1 MSTSSQ
7 DAPQAT
13 PAAPADP
20 ARHLRDPRSGR
31 RYPLDP
37 LRWRG
42 DDGTPLLVSPAHAPE
57 PAGIVTADRS
67 LWRYRAALPPL
78 PPVSLGEGCTPLLTR
93 TWSGVEVGFKL
104 EWFNPSGSFKDR
116 GSSVMI
122 SALAAQG
129 VDQVLEDSSGNGGSS
144 VAAYCAA
151 AGVGATVLVPAHT
164 SPAKTLQTTAYGAR
178 VTPVDGDRD
187 ATAAAALRRAERTVY
202 ASHNWHPYFLEGT
215 KTLAYEIW
223 EDLGFRA
230 PDAVVTVAGAG
241 SIVLGCDLGFTELL
255 AAGRIA
261 ALPRLLVAQPAN
273 CAPLHAAFHAGSGS
287 GVHAGSPA
295 GSPVE
300 QGAPATLASG
310 PWRPTLAE
318 GTAIKEPVRLPE
330 VLAAIRRSGGTTA
343 AVPEEDIASAQRR
356 LAATGLYAEPTSAT
370 AAAAVDHFAARG
382 ELPPG
387 GTTVVVLTGS
397 ALKAPTATAQII
409 EGAP

>member
-1 MSTSSQ
+1 MATSSPN
-7 DAPQAT
+7 APQA
-13 PAAPADP
+13 PP

-42 DDGTPLLVSPAHAPE
+42 DDGTPLLVSPARAPG
-57 PAGIVTADRS
+57 PADIVTADRS

-78 PPVSLGEGCTPLLTR
+78 PPVSLGEGCTPLLAR
-93 TWSGVEVGFKL
+93 TWGGVEVGFKL

-144 VAAYCAA
+144 IAAYCAA
-151 AGVGATVLVPAHT
+151 AGLGATILVPAHT
-164 SPAKTLQTTAYGAR
+164 SPAKTLQATAYGAR

-187 ATAAAALRRAERTVY
+187 ATAAAALRRAEQTVY

-241 SIVLGCDLGFTELL
+241 STVLGCDLGFGELL

-273 CAPLHAAFHAGSGS
+273 CAPLHAAFHAGPD
-287 GVHAGSPA
+287 A
-295 GSPVE
+295 E
-300 QGAPATLASG
+300 QSAASG
-310 PWRPTLAE
+310 RWRPTLAE

-330 VLAAIRRSGGTTA
+330 VLAAVRRSGGTTA
-343 AVPEEDIASAQRR
+343 AVPEEDIASALRR

-370 AAAAVDHFAARG
+370 AAAAVDLFAARG

-387 GTTVVVLTGS
+387 GTTVVILTGS
-397 ALKAPTATAQII
+397 ALKAPAATAQIV
-409 EGAP
+409 EGTP

>member
-1 MSTSSQ
+1 MSSSSQ
-7 DAPQAT
+7 DGPQT
-13 PAAPADP
+13 PP

-42 DDGTPLLVSPAHAPE
+42 DDGTPLLVSPAQAPR
-57 PAGIVTADRS
+57 PADIVTADRS

-78 PPVSLGEGCTPLLTR
+78 PPVSLGEGCTPLLAR

-151 AGVGATVLVPAHT
+151 AGVGATILVPAHT
-164 SPAKTLQTTAYGAR
+164 SPAKTLQATAYGAR

-187 ATAAAALRRAERTVY
+187 ATAAAALRRAEQTVY

-241 SIVLGCDLGFTELL
+241 STVLGCDLGFGELL

-273 CAPLHAAFHAGSGS
+273 CAPLDAAFHAGSD
-287 GVHAGSPA
+287 A
-295 GSPVE
+295 E
-300 QGAPATLASG
+300 QAAPASG
-310 PWRPTLAE
+310 RWRPTLAE

-330 VLAAIRRSGGTTA
+330 VLAAVRRSGGTTA
-343 AVPEEDIASAQRR
+343 AVPEEDIASALRR

-370 AAAAVDHFAARG
+370 AAAAVDLFAARG

-387 GTTVVVLTGS
+387 GTTVVILTGS

-409 EGAP
+409 EGTR

>member
-1 MSTSSQ
+1 MVTPGV
-7 DAPQAT
+7 DASRPSDQRT
-13 PAAPADP
+13 
-20 ARHLRDPRSGR
+20 LCDPRSGR

-42 DDGTPLLVSPAHAPE
+42 DDGTPLLVSPARAPA
-57 PAGIVTADRS
+57 PGDIVAADRS
-67 LWRYRAALPPL
+67 LWRYRAALPV
-78 PPVSLGEGCTPLLTR
+78 PPGAPGISLGEGCTPLLAR
-93 TWSGVEVGFKL
+93 TWGGVEVGFKL

-116 GSSVMI
+116 GSSVLI

-129 VDQVLEDSSGNGGSS
+129 VGQVLEDSSGNGGSS

-151 AGVGATVLVPAHT
+151 AGVEATVLVPEHT
-164 SPAKTLQTTAYGAR
+164 SPAKTLQATAYGAR
-178 VTPVDGDRD
+178 VTPVPGDRD
-187 ATAAAALRRAERTVY
+187 ATAAEALRRAEHTVY

-273 CAPLHAAFHAGSGS
+273 CAPLHAAFTADAEG
-287 GVHAGSPA
+287 
-295 GSPVE
+295 PVP
-300 QGAPATLASG
+300 GA
-310 PWRPTLAE
+310 WQPTMAE

-330 VLAAIRRSGGTTA
+330 VLAAVRRSGGTTA
-343 AVPEEDIASAQRR
+343 AIPEQDIASAVRR

-370 AAAAVDHFAARG
+370 AAAAVDVFAERG

-387 GTTVVVLTGS
+387 GTTVVILTGS
-397 ALKAPTATAQII
+397 ALKAPTATARIVK
-409 EGAP
+409 GVV

>member
-1 MSTSSQ
+1 MSTPSQ
-7 DAPQAT
+7 DDPQAP
-13 PAAPADP
+13 PAAP

-42 DDGTPLLVSPAHAPE
+42 DDGTPLLVSPARAPG
-57 PAGIVTADRS
+57 PADIVTADRS

-78 PPVSLGEGCTPLLTR
+78 PPVSLGEGCTPLLPR
-93 TWSGVEVGFKL
+93 TWGGVEVGFKL

-151 AGVGATVLVPAHT
+151 AGVGATILVPAHT
-164 SPAKTLQTTAYGAR
+164 SAAKTLQATAYGAR

-187 ATAAAALRRAERTVY
+187 ATAAAALRRAEQTVY

-241 SIVLGCDLGFTELL
+241 STVLGCDLGFGELL

-273 CAPLHAAFHAGSGS
+273 CAPLHAAFHAGADAGADAETGADA
-287 GVHAGSPA
+287 GVDAG
-295 GSPVE
+295 
-300 QGAPATLASG
+300 QGAPGAG
-310 PWRPTLAE
+310 RWRPTLAE

-330 VLAAIRRSGGTTA
+330 VLAAVRRSGGTTA
-343 AVPEEDIASAQRR
+343 AVPEEDIASALRR

-370 AAAAVDHFAARG
+370 AAAAVELFAARG

-387 GTTVVVLTGS
+387 GTTVVILTGS

-409 EGAP
+409 EGTP